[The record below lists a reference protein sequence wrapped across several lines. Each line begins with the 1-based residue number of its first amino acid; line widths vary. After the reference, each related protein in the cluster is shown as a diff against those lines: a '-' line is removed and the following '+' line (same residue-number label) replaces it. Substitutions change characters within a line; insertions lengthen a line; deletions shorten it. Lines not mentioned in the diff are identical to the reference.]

1 MGKIM
6 GSVMSMKLQSGDQ
19 ELRSGG
25 VILKERTESE
35 SAAAAVSGGVG
46 QVVKEREK
54 AQKRSDKRAYEFAKR
69 AFDIVGSLLGMIVLI
84 PVFLVISVIILAERS
99 GKHIFYKQRR
109 IGRYGKEIYIY
120 KFRSMVDNA
129 DQVEKWLDEKQLRKY
144 YAEFK
149 VDNDPR
155 VTKIGKFLRRTGLD
169 ELPQILNILK
179 GELSIVGPRPVQD
192 SELAFYGDDKDI
204 LLSVRPGLTGYWQV
218 YCTKGKGV
226 SYSGG
231 KRQKMELGYIKD
243 RSLWLDIKICFA
255 TFGALVR
262 KAKRGQ

>member
-1 MGKIM
+1 M
-6 GSVMSMKLQSGDQ
+6 GSVMDMKLQPGNQD
-19 ELRSGG
+19 LRSGD
-25 VILKERTESE
+25 VMLKERTESE
-35 SAAAAVSGGVG
+35 NIAASASGRGG
-46 QVVKEREK
+46 QAVKERGST
-54 AQKRSDKRAYEFAKR
+54 QKSADKRAYEFAKR
-69 AFDIVGSLLGMIVLI
+69 AMDIIGSALGIIVLL
-84 PVFLVISVIILAERS
+84 PVFLVISVMILAERS
-99 GKHIFYKQRR
+99 GKHVFYKQRR
-109 IGRYGKEIYIY
+109 VGRGGRDIYIY

-155 VTKIGKFLRRTGLD
+155 VTKVGKFLRRTGLD

-179 GELSIVGPRPVQD
+179 GELSIVGPRPIQE
-192 SELAFYGDDKDI
+192 SELAFYGDDKEL

-226 SYSGG
+226 SYSDG
-231 KRQKMELGYIKD
+231 KRQKMELDYIKN
-243 RSLWLDIKICFA
+243 RSLWGDIKLCFA

>member
-1 MGKIM
+1 M
-6 GSVMSMKLQSGDQ
+6 GSVMSMKFQSGDQ
-19 ELRSGG
+19 ELRGSGG
-25 VILKERTESE
+25 VILRERTDGEN
-35 SAAAAVSGGVG
+35 AAASSGGVG
-46 QVVKEREK
+46 QAVREREEVRE
-54 AQKRSDKRAYEFAKR
+54 RSGKRAYEFAKR
-69 AFDIVGSLLGMIVLI
+69 TFDIVGSLLGMIVLI
-84 PVFLVISVIILAERS
+84 PVFIVISVMILAERS
-99 GKHIFYKQRR
+99 GKHVFYKQRR

-129 DQVEKWLDEKQLRKY
+129 DQVEKWLDEKQLRNY

-149 VDNDPR
+149 VENDPR

-169 ELPQILNILK
+169 ELPQILNILC

-192 SELAFYGDDKDI
+192 SELEFYGDDKDI

-218 YCTKGKGV
+218 YCTKGEGV
-226 SYSGG
+226 SYSDG

-243 RSLWLDIKICFA
+243 RSMRLDLKICFA